1 VIGSG
6 STLWTVPERKKTTVT
21 TKVSTSIQV
30 DVPVRVAYD
39 QWTQFEQFPQFMG
52 GVVQVTQLSDS
63 LLHWVAEIAGVRR
76 EWDAAIVQQVPDVR
90 VAWAATEGATNAGAV
105 SFAPAGATST
115 TVTLD
120 LEFEPE
126 GLVEKVGDAANL
138 VQRQAES
145 DLERFKGYIES
156 RGAETGG
163 WRGSVNEDLPVGTPG
178 AEDAAMTRGD
188 SGKAGV
194 SGKAVAAG
202 AAAVVAG
209 VAAATALNRGS
220 EESGGDTATSGD
232 VLGELDVVDLLT
244 VDHAEVTALIADIWT
259 TEDAALRRDLADT
272 VIAEL
277 VRHSVAEEMYVYP
290 AMRKHLPD
298 GDAAVEHDTE
308 EHKELETIM
317 KQLEGVDVADVRFA
331 ELLRQLEAVLADH
344 VADEERDQFPQLR
357 ARVPRAELVEIG
369 QKVEA
374 AKKLAP
380 TRPHPAAP
388 NNQVFHKLVGPG
400 VGLVDRLRDRLSG
413 RSAG

>member
-1 VIGSG
+1 
-6 STLWTVPERKKTTVT
+6 
-21 TKVSTSIQV
+21 
-30 DVPVRVAYD
+30 
-39 QWTQFEQFPQFMG
+39 
-52 GVVQVTQLSDS
+52 

-76 EWDAAIVQQVPDVR
+76 EWDAAILQQVPDVR

-105 SFAPAGATST
+105 SFAPAGAQST
-115 TVTLD
+115 TVTLE
-120 LEFEPE
+120 LEYEPE
-126 GLVEKVGDAANL
+126 GLVEKVGDAVNL

-145 DLERFKGYIES
+145 DLERFKTYIES
-156 RGAETGG
+156 RGGETGG

-178 AEDAAMTRGD
+178 AEAAAMTRGD

-220 EESGGDTATSGD
+220 EESGGEAGTAASGD
-232 VLGELDVVDLLT
+232 VLGEQDVVDLLT
-244 VDHAEVTALIADIWT
+244 VDHAEVTALIADIWL

-308 EHKELETIM
+308 EHKELETLM
-317 KQLEGVDVADVRFA
+317 KQLEGTDAADVRFS
-331 ELLRQLEAVLADH
+331 ELLRQLDSVLADH

-357 ARVPRAELVEIG
+357 ARVPRAELVELA

-380 TRPHPAAP
+380 TRPHPGAP